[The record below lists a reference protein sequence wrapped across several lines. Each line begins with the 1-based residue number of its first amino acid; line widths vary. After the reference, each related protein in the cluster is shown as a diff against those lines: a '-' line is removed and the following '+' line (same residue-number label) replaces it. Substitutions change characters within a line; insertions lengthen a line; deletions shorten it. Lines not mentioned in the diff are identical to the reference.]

1 MVRLDG
7 GVCDPRLLS
16 MQQDTARAQKQ
27 HRIRSRI
34 TISRCQSARVDVRQS
49 EERQQRD
56 AARRWRRT
64 GGVGCRGEATAQVR
78 GQLPGTGTP
87 AGTQH
92 SWGRRRTD
100 PSWVGFKCWEWR
112 QNVSSERAIYLS
124 LKALTIQMKHNK
136 RLQVLS
142 DKTCT

>member
-7 GVCDPRLLS
+7 DVCDRRLLS

-56 AARRWRRT
+56 AAVEEDGRYRVSWR
-64 GGVGCRGEATAQVR
+64 GD
-78 GQLPGTGTP
+78 GTG
-87 AGTQH
+87 AGAATGHRH
-92 SWGRRRTD
+92 SGRNATFLREEKNRSKLGRVQVLRTETKR
-100 PSWVGFKCWEWR
+100 VFR
-112 QNVSSERAIYLS
+112 TIYLS
-124 LKALTIQMKHNK
+124 LMALTIQMKHNK

-142 DKTCT
+142 DKTFT

>member
-7 GVCDPRLLS
+7 DVCDPWLLS

-56 AARRWRRT
+56 AAVEEY

-92 SWGRRRTD
+92 S
-100 PSWVGFKCWEWR
+100 
-112 QNVSSERAIYLS
+112 
-124 LKALTIQMKHNK
+124 
-136 RLQVLS
+136 
-142 DKTCT
+142 

>member
-7 GVCDPRLLS
+7 DVCDRRLLS

-56 AARRWRRT
+56 TAVEEDGRCRVSKRRHRC
-64 GGVGCRGEATAQVR
+64 GGSYRAPAPQQERNILEVGEEPIQAESGSIVKDEDKTC
-78 GQLPGTGTP
+78 LP
-87 AGTQH
+87 
-92 SWGRRRTD
+92 
-100 PSWVGFKCWEWR
+100 
-112 QNVSSERAIYLS
+112 
-124 LKALTIQMKHNK
+124 LKALTIQTKH
-136 RLQVLS
+136 
-142 DKTCT
+142 T